1 MGLEHLAEKWC
12 NLSPENTVTI
22 ITDGDRLGFAMKIR
36 DHIPNPCHIINL
48 WYEQDLEEHLSNLS
62 LSDLVIVLISLH
74 TFVDRGANKVFSPS
88 SKPEG
93 LKAKYAFIRLD
104 IPEQSFIQGLRTPKA
119 LVYEKIREVQ
129 KFCLG
134 NKVRVTTD
142 AGTDVTVEVGRTSTC
157 RHEIIEDG
165 GSAFLPPS
173 EIFSDVTHGT
183 TNGRIVVDVTLGQL
197 YHFGV
202 LLGEYGI
209 VDEPVV
215 LDVIDGY
222 VVSVAGGDMATDLSK
237 KLFHLPQNCRAVVE
251 LGHGLSTMSPTGIIG
266 VDESI
271 LGTCH
276 FGIGDYVES
285 GTHLDVVLKDPIFHQ
300 IQGAKAKERQKA

>member
-1 MGLEHLAEKWC
+1 MGLDLLAEKWC
-12 NLSPENTVTI
+12 NLSPKSTVTI
-22 ITDGDRLGFAMKIR
+22 ITDGDRLGLAIKIR
-36 DHIPNPCHIINL
+36 DHTPNPCHIINL
-48 WYEQDLEEHLSNLS
+48 WYRKDLEAHLSNLS
-62 LSDLVIVLISLH
+62 PSDLVIVLISQH
-74 TFVDRGANKVFSPS
+74 TFVDRGANKTFSPF

-104 IPEQSFIQGLRTPKA
+104 IPEQSLIQGLRTPKD

-129 KFCLG
+129 KFCSG
-134 NKVRVTTD
+134 STIRVTTD
-142 AGTDVTVEVGRTSTC
+142 AGTNITVEVGKTSTC
-157 RHEIIEDG
+157 KHEIVEDG
-165 GSAFLPPS
+165 EFAFLPPS
-173 EIFSDVTHGT
+173 EIYSDVTHGT
-183 TNGRIVVDVTLGQL
+183 ANGRIVIDVTLGQL
-197 YHFGV
+197 YHYGV

-222 VVSVAGGDMATDLSK
+222 VVSVAGGAMAADLSK
-237 KLFHLPQNCRAVVE
+237 KLFDLPENCRAVVE
-251 LGHGLSTMSPTGIIG
+251 LGHGLSAMDPTGIIG

-271 LGTCH
+271 LCTCH

-300 IQGAKAKERQKA
+300 T